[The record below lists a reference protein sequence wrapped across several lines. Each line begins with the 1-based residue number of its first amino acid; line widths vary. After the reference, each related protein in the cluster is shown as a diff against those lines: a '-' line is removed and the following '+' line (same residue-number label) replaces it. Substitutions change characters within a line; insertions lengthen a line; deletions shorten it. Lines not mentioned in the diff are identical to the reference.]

1 MLVVTVN
8 DEQTIPRCDLT
19 EILNTLH
26 SEMLFIYY
34 FYGLFLLGQRKEVFI
49 VYSVFTLF
57 TLVDL
62 KVSS

>member
-34 FYGLFLLGQRKEVFI
+34 FYGLFLLGQRGFYSLLCI
-49 VYSVFTLF
+49 YSVYFGG
-57 TLVDL
+57 
-62 KVSS
+62 S